1 MTQAKPKSIKPDS
14 AKWTL
19 ERYHDAIATGV
30 ITDWNV
36 ELLEGVITPV
46 SPEKPIHWYRGDQ
59 AARYIEKLVG
69 EQALV
74 RFNAPITLSAT
85 ERNPDIAVVKPLGEE
100 YALRHPGPEDILLLV
115 EVAESRP
122 ERELKDKM
130 AIYARAGIQDY
141 WVLDLQSSRLVVHRS
156 PEESL
161 YNSVAD
167 LTEGMIKPLMLDVDI
182 QVGRLL
188 GR

>member
-1 MTQAKPKSIKPDS
+1 MTQAKPKPIEPDS

-19 ERYHDAIATGV
+19 ERYHDAIASGV
-30 ITDWNV
+30 ISDWNV
-36 ELLEGVITPV
+36 ELFEGVITPV

-74 RFNAPITLSAT
+74 RFNSPITLSTT
-85 ERNPDIAVVKPLGEE
+85 ERNPDIAIVKPLGEE
-100 YALRHPGPEDILLLV
+100 YASRHPGPDDILLLV

-122 ERELKDKM
+122 ERDLKDKM

-141 WVLDLQSSRLVVHRS
+141 WVLDLPSSQLVVHRS
-156 PEESL
+156 PEDHL
-161 YNSVAD
+161 YNSVVNF
-167 LTEGMIKPLMLDVDI
+167 TEGTIKPLLLDVDI
-182 QVGRLL
+182 LVGRLL